1 MTEGRKQRV
10 YVKIQCSIFNY
21 RKTNNLREITL
32 KISTSY
38 TRLYSQMTEPFL
50 AAKCPL
56 FDTGTESRSLFTL
69 SGHCTPKQ
77 HIRSRRPLFK
87 VAHRASASCFPL
99 KHSVFSF
106 LIFKLKDNCFPEFCG
121 FLSYTTKNQH
131 RYTHVPAPSPLPFS
145 LSQKPCLTSLNHTA
159 KSHWL
164 SVLHIVL

>member
-1 MTEGRKQRV
+1 
-10 YVKIQCSIFNY
+10 
-21 RKTNNLREITL
+21 
-32 KISTSY
+32 
-38 TRLYSQMTEPFL
+38 MTEPFL

-131 RYTHVPAPSPLPFS
+131 RYTHVPASSPLPFS
-145 LSQKPCLTSLNHTA
+145 LSQKPCLTSWITQQIPTGYLFYTSYYKFLLTLSIHLPF
-159 KSHWL
+159 SLVPSPHVYR
-164 SVLHIVL
+164 SVLYVCFSFAALKVNSPVPSL